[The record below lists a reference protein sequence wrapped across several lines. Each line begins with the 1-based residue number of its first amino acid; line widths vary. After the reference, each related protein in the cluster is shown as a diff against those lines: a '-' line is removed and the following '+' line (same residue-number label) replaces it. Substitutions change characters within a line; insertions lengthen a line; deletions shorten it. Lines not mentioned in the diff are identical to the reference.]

1 MVTEKVEGR
10 ELTWRGLFPW
20 TELFRGFQV
29 ALDLNKLL
37 LAAAGILVMAFGWW
51 LLAIIFGSFYSKPDW
66 PSDFKTKPGATVQKD
81 NKEDYSPA
89 WERFRRE
96 REQWNLMHETTNT
109 GGDNQYY
116 EVGDIAETWQ
126 EAEAVQNALKGV
138 DTRNKAAVLDRLK
151 PLEKPEKDAKA
162 GDLKEG
168 RAQDYAD
175 QLVKQKV
182 GGTLSTWPW
191 SENRGPN
198 PFLLVTGQAGIPWES
213 GHFWDWFFRFELLV
227 VLEPVVK
234 LVQPLVYFFSA
245 RAEGLPRFYFFLVFV
260 WTVLTWSFFGGA
272 ITRIAAVQIARGEKI
287 GLTDAVNF
295 TVKRVVS
302 FLTAPLFPI
311 GFILVLIVLAII
323 FGLFQWIP
331 LFGDF
336 FSGILWVLP
345 LILGLLIA
353 VTLVGLVVGWPL
365 MSPTIS
371 AEGTDSWEAVSR
383 SFSYVFQK
391 PFHYLWYSVV
401 ALAYGAILIFFVG
414 FMGSFAVYMSKWA
427 VAETPLMTYFN
438 RDPTYLMVYAPDS
451 FGWRPLLL
459 QGAKVD
465 GVNVVE
471 NGRVRPDVL
480 KDYKERDWHW
490 WNSAG
495 AGLMAIWLGLIFLLV
510 VGFGYS
516 FFWSAVTIIYML
528 LRKVADGAELDEVY
542 LDEDEADGVFGSSIP
557 PPPAPPSTPSKPL
570 TMVEPPALRTATTTT
585 PGPISPSPTTPPA
598 APSTATTT
606 EPSPP
611 ATTPPPSPNGGEQK
625 PPS

>member
-1 MVTEKVEGR
+1 
-10 ELTWRGLFPW
+10 
-20 TELFRGFQV
+20 
-29 ALDLNKLL
+29 
-37 LAAAGILVMAFGWW
+37 
-51 LLAIIFGSFYSKPDW
+51 
-66 PSDFKTKPGATVQKD
+66 
-81 NKEDYSPA
+81 
-89 WERFRRE
+89 
-96 REQWNLMHETTNT
+96 MHETTNT
-109 GGDNQYY
+109 GGDNQVV
-116 EVGDIAETWQ
+116 EVADLAETWQ
-126 EAEAVQNALKGV
+126 ECEAVQNALKNV
-138 DTRNKAAVLDRLK
+138 DIKNASAVLDKLK
-151 PLEKPEKDAKA
+151 SLEKPDKDEKA
-162 GDLKEG
+162 GILKDG
-168 RAQDYAD
+168 RAMYYAEH
-175 QLVKQKV
+175 LGKPKL

-191 SENRGPN
+191 AENRGPN
-198 PFLLVTGQAGIPWES
+198 PFLLVTGQTGIPRES
-213 GHFWDWFFRFELLV
+213 GHVSDWFLREQLFV

-245 RAEGLPRFYFFLVFV
+245 RAEGWPRFYFFLVFV

-272 ITRIAAVQIARGEKI
+272 ITRIAAVQVARGEKI

-295 TVKRVVS
+295 TVKRIVS

-311 GFILVLIVLAII
+311 GFILVLIAFAII

-336 FSGILWVLP
+336 FSGILWIIP

-391 PFHYLWYSVV
+391 PFHYLWYALV
-401 ALAYGAILIFFVG
+401 ATVYGAILIFFIG

-427 VAETPLMTYFN
+427 VAQTPFMTTFN
-438 RDPTYLMVYAPDS
+438 REPTYLMVYAPDS

-471 NGRVRPDVL
+471 NGKVQTAVL
-480 KDYKERDWHW
+480 NQYKERDWHW

-542 LDEDEADGVFGSSIP
+542 FDEDEADGVFGGSIP
-557 PPPAPPSTPSKPL
+557 PPPPPPTAPTKPL
-570 TMVEPPALRTATTTT
+570 TMVESPLLR
-585 PGPISPSPTTPPA
+585 A
-598 APSTATTT
+598 AAV
-606 EPSPP
+606 
-611 ATTPPPSPNGGEQK
+611 G
-625 PPS
+625 